1 LGGAPYGAHGEV
13 PDGSPGKE
21 WANMKE
27 FDKKGNP
34 SRDPSSEGM
43 KGLSKFLP
51 MTDSNYR
58 RRLTE
63 YEVQV
68 QDLQAYVRSLETETG
83 RLRKK
88 LEDAPKEFMIL
99 ENKLR
104 EANRQLVQAF
114 NQNEKLVNTLYEA
127 REQITSLKEEVDKLC
142 APPSTYGVYLS
153 VNEDGTVNILSQ
165 GRKVKVNLHPSIK
178 AEDIKPGQELILN
191 EGLNVVETAG
201 YEIQGEVVILKEQ
214 LDAERAI
221 VTQRADED
229 RVGIIADPLRQVKLK
244 IGDHL
249 LIDAKS
255 GYLLEKL
262 PKSEVEDLSLEE
274 VPDISYED
282 IGGLSTQ
289 LETIKDAVE
298 LPYLYAEYYKE
309 HHLAPP
315 KGVLLYGPPGC
326 GKTMIAKAVANNLAA
341 RISEK
346 RGEKVKGF
354 FLNIKGPELLNK
366 YVGETERKIREI
378 FIKARE
384 KAAEDVPVV
393 VFFDEM
399 DALFRTRG
407 SGISSDVETTIVPQ
421 LLAEI
426 DGVEHLKNVIV
437 IGASNRQDLID
448 PAILRPG
455 RLDVKIKIERPDAA
469 AAVDIF
475 NKYMTTELPI
485 NEAEV
490 RESSGDA
497 QAAVAR
503 MIAATIE
510 EMYSLGEENRF
521 LEVTYANG
529 DKEVLYF
536 KDFSSGAMIESVVR
550 RAKKLALKRYIQTSE
565 KGIKVEDLLNAVRE
579 EFKENEDLPNT
590 TNPDDWAKIAGKKG
604 ERIVS
609 VRPLTS
615 ESKQK
620 QSVIER
626 VVATGQYL

>member
-1 LGGAPYGAHGEV
+1 MDGAATLRKDLPASREEV
-13 PDGSPGKE
+13 RE
-21 WANMKE
+21 LTEELARANAKAAQAVGRTE
-27 FDKKGNP
+27 
-34 SRDPSSEGM
+34 
-43 KGLSKFLP
+43 
-51 MTDSNYR
+51 
-58 RRLTE
+58 RLTE
-63 YEVQV
+63 A
-68 QDLQAYVRSLETETG
+68 LQ
-83 RLRKK
+83 
-88 LEDAPKEFMIL
+88 
-99 ENKLR
+99 
-104 EANRQLVQAF
+104 
-114 NQNEKLVNTLYEA
+114 EA
-127 REQITSLKEEVDKLC
+127 REQITGLKEEVDKLC

-153 VNEDGTVNILSQ
+153 ENEDGTVNILAQ
-165 GRKVKVNLHPSIK
+165 GRKVKVNLHPAIK
-178 AEDIKPGQELILN
+178 ADTLKPGQELVLN
-191 EGLNVVETAG
+191 EGLNVVEAAG
-201 YEIQGEVVILKEQ
+201 YEIQGDVVILKEQ
-214 LDAERAI
+214 LDPERAL
-221 VTQRADED
+221 VTLRADEEK
-229 RVGIIADPLRQVKLK
+229 VGIIADPLRTLRLK
-244 IGDHL
+244 TGDHL
-249 LIDAKS
+249 LMDAKS

-298 LPYLYAEYYKE
+298 LPYLYSDYYKE

-378 FIKARE
+378 FVKARE
-384 KAAEDVPVV
+384 KAAEDVPVI

-437 IGASNRQDLID
+437 VGASNRQDLID

-455 RLDVKIKIERPDAA
+455 RLDVKVKIERPDAA

-475 NKYMTTELPI
+475 NKYMTAELPI
-485 NEAEV
+485 HAAELSQHGG
-490 RESSGDA
+490 EI
-497 QAAVAR
+497 QAAVDR
-503 MIAATIE
+503 MIAAAVE
-510 EMYSLGEENRF
+510 AMYTLSEENRF

-536 KDFSSGAMIESVVR
+536 KDFASGAMIESVVR
-550 RAKKLALKRYIQTSE
+550 RAKKLALKRLIGGGP
-565 KGIKVEDLLNAVRE
+565 KGITTDNLTTAVRE

-604 ERIVS
+604 ERIVY
-609 VRPLTS
+609 VKPLMG
-615 ESKQK
+615 ESKEK
-620 QSVIER
+620 QRSVER
-626 VVATGQYL
+626 VVNTGQYL

>member
-1 LGGAPYGAHGEV
+1 
-13 PDGSPGKE
+13 
-21 WANMKE
+21 MKE
-27 FDKKGNP
+27 FEKKTP
-34 SRDPSSEGM
+34 SRETPSEGM

-51 MTDSNYR
+51 MSDANYR

-68 QDLQAYVRSLETETG
+68 QDLQAYVHSLEAETG

-88 LEDAPKEFMIL
+88 LEDAPKEFMVL

-114 NQNEKLVNTLYEA
+114 NQNEKLVNALYEA

-153 VNEDGTVNILSQ
+153 LNEDATINVLSQ

-178 AEDIKPGQELILN
+178 PETLKPGQELVLN
-191 EGLNVVETAG
+191 EGLNVVEVAG
-201 YEIQGEVVILKEQ
+201 YEIQGDVVILKEM
-214 LDAERAI
+214 LEEGRAV
-221 VTQRADED
+221 VTLRADED
-229 RVGIIADPLRQVKLK
+229 KVGIVADPLRSVKLK
-244 IGDHL
+244 VGDHIL
-249 LIDAKS
+249 MDGKS

-262 PKSEVEDLSLEE
+262 PKSEVEDLALEE
-274 VPDISYED
+274 VPDINYED

-289 LETIKDAVE
+289 IEAIKDAVE
-298 LPYLYAEYYKE
+298 LPYLYADYYRE
-309 HHLAPP
+309 HQLRPP

-326 GKTMIAKAVANNLAA
+326 GKTMIAKAVANNLAQK
-341 RISEK
+341 ISEK

-378 FIKARE
+378 FVKARE
-384 KAAEDVPVV
+384 KAAEDVPVI

-426 DGVEHLKNVIV
+426 DGVEHLRNVIV
-437 IGASNRQDLID
+437 VGASNRQDLID

-455 RLDVKIKIERPDAA
+455 RLDVKVKIERPDAA

-475 NKYMTTELPI
+475 NKYLTADLPI
-485 NEAEV
+485 H
-490 RESSGDA
+490 ESELSQNGGDT
-497 QAAVAR
+497 QAAIDR
-503 MIAATIE
+503 MITAAVE
-510 EMYSLGEENRF
+510 EMYNLEEENRF

-550 RAKKLALKRYIQTSE
+550 RAKKLALKRYIQTSA
-565 KGIKVEDLLNAVRE
+565 KGINLEDVLNAVRE

-604 ERIVS
+604 ERIVY
-609 VRPLTS
+609 VKPLMGETK
-615 ESKQK
+615 EKQRA
-620 QSVIER
+620 VER
-626 VVATGQYL
+626 IINTGQYL

>member
-1 LGGAPYGAHGEV
+1 
-13 PDGSPGKE
+13 
-21 WANMKE
+21 MKE
-27 FDKKGNP
+27 FEKKGSP
-34 SRDPSSEGM
+34 SREGF
-43 KGLSKFLP
+43 SKFLP
-51 MTDSNYR
+51 ASMSDSGTR

-63 YEVQV
+63 YEIQV
-68 QDLQAYVRSLETETG
+68 HDLQEYVRSLESETVH
-83 RLRKK
+83 LRKK
-88 LEDAPKEFMIL
+88 LEDVPKEFMVL

-114 NQNEKLVNTLYEA
+114 NQNEKLVNALYEA

-153 VNEDGTVNILSQ
+153 VNEDGTINVLSQ
-165 GRKVKVNLHPSIK
+165 GRKVKVNLHPSLK
-178 AEDIKPGQELILN
+178 AESLKPGQELVLN
-191 EGLNVVETAG
+191 DGLNVVEAAG
-201 YEIQGEVVILKEQ
+201 YEIQGDVVILKE
-214 LDAERAI
+214 LLEEGRAV
-221 VTQRADED
+221 VTLRADED
-229 RVGIIADPLRQVKLK
+229 KVGIVADPLRAVKLK
-244 IGDHL
+244 VGDHIL
-249 LIDAKS
+249 MDARS

-262 PKSEVEDLSLEE
+262 PKGEVEDLSLEE
-274 VPDISYED
+274 VPDIDYED
-282 IGGLSTQ
+282 IGGLTTQ
-289 LETIKDAVE
+289 IEAIKDAVE
-298 LPYLYAEYYKE
+298 LPYLYADYYRE
-309 HHLAPP
+309 HQLTPP

-326 GKTMIAKAVANNLAA
+326 GKTMIAKAVANNLAQK
-341 RISEK
+341 ISEK

-384 KAAEDVPVV
+384 KAAEDVPVI

-426 DGVEHLKNVIV
+426 DGVEHLRNVIV
-437 IGASNRQDLID
+437 VGASNRQDLID

-455 RLDVKIKIERPDAA
+455 RLDVKVKIERPDAA

-475 NKYMTTELPI
+475 NKYMTVELPI
-485 NEAEV
+485 HQSELSQNGGEI
-490 RESSGDA
+490 
-497 QAAVAR
+497 QAAVDR
-503 MIAATIE
+503 MIAAAVA
-510 EMYSLGEENRF
+510 EMYSLEEENRF

-550 RAKKLALKRYIQTSE
+550 RAKKLALKRYIQSSE
-565 KGIKVEDLLNAVRE
+565 KGINLDDLLNAVRE

-604 ERIVS
+604 ERIVY
-609 VRPLTS
+609 VKPLMGETK
-615 ESKQK
+615 EKQRA
-620 QSVIER
+620 VER
-626 VVATGQYL
+626 VINTGQYL

>member
-1 LGGAPYGAHGEV
+1 
-13 PDGSPGKE
+13 
-21 WANMKE
+21 MKE
-27 FDKKGNP
+27 FEKKGNP
-34 SRDPSSEGM
+34 SRDPSAEGV

-51 MTDSNYR
+51 MSDSTSR

-63 YEVQV
+63 YELQV
-68 QDLQAYVRSLETETG
+68 QDLQAYVRSLEAETVH
-83 RLRKK
+83 LRKK
-88 LEDAPKEFMIL
+88 LEDTPKEFMIL

-114 NQNEKLVNTLYEA
+114 NQNEKLVNALYEA
-127 REQITSLKEEVDKLC
+127 REQITALKEEVDKLC
-142 APPSTYGVYLS
+142 APPSTYGVYLAA
-153 VNEDGTVNILSQ
+153 NEDNTVTILSQ

-178 AEDIKPGQELILN
+178 PETLKPGQELILN
-191 EGLNVVETAG
+191 EGLNVIEAAG
-201 YEIQGEVVILKEQ
+201 YKIQGEVVILKEQ
-214 LDAERAI
+214 LDTERAL
-221 VTQRADED
+221 VTLRADED
-229 RVGIIADPLRQVKLK
+229 KVAIIAEPLRTLRLK
-244 IGDHL
+244 TGDHL
-249 LIDAKS
+249 LLDAKS

-262 PKSEVEDLSLEE
+262 PKSEVEDLTLEE
-274 VPDISYED
+274 VPDIGYES
-282 IGGLSTQ
+282 IGGLGEQ
-289 LETIKDAVE
+289 IEAIKDAVE
-298 LPYLYAEYYKE
+298 LPYLYADYYKE
-309 HHLAPP
+309 HKLTPP

-326 GKTMIAKAVANNLAA
+326 GKTMIAKAVANNLAQK
-341 RISEK
+341 ISEK
-346 RGEKVKGF
+346 RGEKIKGF

-378 FIKARE
+378 FVKAKE
-384 KAAEDVPVV
+384 KANEDVPVV

-407 SGISSDVETTIVPQ
+407 TGISSDVETTIVPQ

-426 DGVEHLKNVIV
+426 DGVEGLKNVIV

-455 RLDVKIKIERPDAA
+455 RLDVKIKIERPDQGAA
-469 AAVDIF
+469 ADIF
-475 NKYMTTELPI
+475 AKYLTADIPFAESQTRGTDVASAISSMITTTV
-485 NEAEV
+485 EA
-490 RESSGDA
+490 
-497 QAAVAR
+497 
-503 MIAATIE
+503 
-510 EMYSLGEENRF
+510 MYSLSEENRF

-536 KDFSSGAMIESVVR
+536 KDFSSGAMLESVVR
-550 RAKKLALKRYIQTSE
+550 RAKKLALKRYIGNGE
-565 KGIKVEDLLNAVRE
+565 KGITTDDLLSAVRE

-590 TNPDDWAKIAGKKG
+590 TNPDDWARIAGTKG

>member
-1 LGGAPYGAHGEV
+1 
-13 PDGSPGKE
+13 
-21 WANMKE
+21 MKE
-27 FDKKGNP
+27 FEKKPTPNREP
-34 SRDPSSEGM
+34 ASDGM

-68 QDLQAYVRSLETETG
+68 QDLQTYVRSLEAETV

-88 LEDAPKEFMIL
+88 VEDAPKEAMVL

-104 EANRQLVQAF
+104 EANRQLVQSF
-114 NQNEKLVNTLYEA
+114 NQNEKLVNALYEA
-127 REQITSLKEEVDKLC
+127 REQISSLREEVDKLC

-153 VNEDGTVNILSQ
+153 VNEDATVNILSQ

-178 AEDIKPGQELILN
+178 VEDIKPGQELVLN

-201 YEIQGEVVILKEQ
+201 YEIQGEVVILKEV
-214 LDAERAI
+214 LDEARAV
-221 VTQRADED
+221 VTLRADED
-229 RVGIIADPLRQVKLK
+229 KVGIIADPLRAEKLK
-244 IGDHL
+244 VGDHIL
-249 LIDAKS
+249 MDGKS

-262 PKSEVEDLSLEE
+262 PKSEVEDLTLEE
-274 VPDISYED
+274 VPDISYEN
-282 IGGLSTQ
+282 IGGLQNQ

-298 LPYLYAEYYKE
+298 LPYLYSDYYKE

-455 RLDVKIKIERPDAA
+455 RLDVKIKIERPDGA
-469 AAVDIF
+469 AAVEIF
-475 NKYMTTELPI
+475 NKYMTTELPLHQD
-485 NEAEV
+485 EV
-490 RESSGDA
+490 RQHGGDL
-497 QAAVAR
+497 QATVDT
-503 MIAATIE
+503 MIRATVE
-510 EMYSLGEENRF
+510 EMYNLGDDNRF

-529 DKEVLYF
+529 DKEILYF
-536 KDFSSGAMIESVVR
+536 KDFSSGAMIESIVR
-550 RAKKLALKRYIQTSE
+550 RAKKLALKRYIQSAE
-565 KGIKVEDLLNAVRE
+565 KGIKVEDLINAVRE

-604 ERIVS
+604 ERIVY
-609 VRPLTS
+609 VKPLMGETK
-615 ESKQK
+615 EKK
-620 QSVIER
+620 RDIER
-626 VVATGQYL
+626 VINTGQYL

>member
-1 LGGAPYGAHGEV
+1 
-13 PDGSPGKE
+13 
-21 WANMKE
+21 MKE
-27 FDKKGNP
+27 FEKKPNP
-34 SRDPSSEGM
+34 SREPSSEGM

-68 QDLQAYVRSLETETG
+68 QDLQAYVRSLEAETV

-88 LEDAPKEFMIL
+88 VEDAPKEAMVL

-104 EANRQLVQAF
+104 EANRQLVQSF

-127 REQITSLKEEVDKLC
+127 REQIASLREEVDKLC

-153 VNEDGTVNILSQ
+153 VNEDATVNILSQ
-165 GRKVKVNLHPSIK
+165 GRKVKVNLHPSLK
-178 AEDIKPGQELILN
+178 AEDIKPGQELVLN

-201 YEIQGEVVILKEQ
+201 YEIQGEVVILKEV
-214 LDAERAI
+214 LDEARAV
-221 VTQRADED
+221 VTLRADED
-229 RVGIIADPLRQVKLK
+229 KVGIIADPLRSEKLK
-244 IGDHL
+244 VGDHL
-249 LIDAKS
+249 LMDGKS

-262 PKSEVEDLSLEE
+262 PKSEVEDLTLEE
-274 VPDISYED
+274 VPDISYEN
-282 IGGLSTQ
+282 IGGLTNQ

-298 LPYLYAEYYKE
+298 LPYLYADYYKE

-407 SGISSDVETTIVPQ
+407 TGISSDVETTIVPQ

-426 DGVEHLKNVIV
+426 DGVEGLKNVIV

-455 RLDVKIKIERPDAA
+455 RLDVKIKIERPDRGAA
-469 AAVDIF
+469 ADIF
-475 NKYMTTELPI
+475 AKYLTEDIPF
-485 NEAEV
+485 AESETRGHV
-490 RESSGDA
+490 AAAIPAMIS
-497 QAAVAR
+497 AAV
-503 MIAATIE
+503 E
-510 EMYSLGEENRF
+510 SMYALSEENRF
-521 LEVTYANG
+521 LEVVYANG
-529 DKEVLYF
+529 EKEVLYF

-550 RAKKLALKRYIQTSE
+550 RAKKLALKRYIGRGE
-565 KGIKVEDLLNAVRE
+565 KGITTDDLLSAIRE

-590 TNPDDWAKIAGKKG
+590 THPDDWAKIAGKKG

-615 ESKQK
+615 EPPSQK
-620 QSVIER
+620 RSVEQI
-626 VVATGQYL
+626 VTTGQYL

>member
-1 LGGAPYGAHGEV
+1 
-13 PDGSPGKE
+13 
-21 WANMKE
+21 MKE

-34 SRDPSSEGM
+34 SREPASEGM

-114 NQNEKLVNTLYEA
+114 NQNEKLVNALYEA

-153 VNEDGTVNILSQ
+153 ANEDGTVNILSQ

-201 YEIQGEVVILKEQ
+201 YEIQGEVVILKEL
-214 LDAERAI
+214 LDAERAV

-229 RVGIIADPLRQVKLK
+229 RVGIIAEPLRSAKLK

-262 PKSEVEDLSLEE
+262 PKSEVEDLTLEE
-274 VPDISYED
+274 VPDIDYED
-282 IGGLSTQ
+282 IGGLTSQ
-289 LETIKDAVE
+289 IETIKDAVE
-298 LPYLYAEYYKE
+298 LPYLYADYYKE

-326 GKTMIAKAVANNLAA
+326 GKTMIAKAVANNLAQ

-455 RLDVKIKIERPDAA
+455 RLDVKIKIERPDASA
-469 AAVDIF
+469 ATDIF
-475 NKYMTTELPI
+475 NKYMTAQLPI
-485 NEAEV
+485 HESEA
-490 RESSGDA
+490 RQSGGDLQDA
-497 QAAVAR
+497 VER
-503 MIAATIE
+503 MIKATIE
-510 EMYSLGEENRF
+510 EMYSLEEENRF

-536 KDFSSGAMIESVVR
+536 KDFASGAMIESVVR
-550 RAKKLALKRYIQTSE
+550 RAKKLALKRYIQVSE
-565 KGIKVEDLLNAVRE
+565 KGIKEEDLLNAVRE

-604 ERIVS
+604 ERIVY
-609 VRPLTS
+609 VKPLMGETK
-615 ESKQK
+615 EKQRA
-620 QSVIER
+620 VER
-626 VVATGQYL
+626 VINTGQYL

>member
-1 LGGAPYGAHGEV
+1 
-13 PDGSPGKE
+13 
-21 WANMKE
+21 MKE
-27 FDKKGNP
+27 FEKKTP
-34 SRDPSSEGM
+34 SREPSPSEGM

-51 MTDSNYR
+51 MSDSNYR

-68 QDLQAYVRSLETETG
+68 QDLQAYVHSLEAETG

-88 LEDAPKEFMIL
+88 LEDSPKEFMVL

-114 NQNEKLVNTLYEA
+114 NQNEKLVNALYEA

-153 VNEDGTVNILSQ
+153 VNEDATVNVLSQ

-178 AEDIKPGQELILN
+178 AESLKPGQELVLN
-191 EGLNVVETAG
+191 EGLNVVEAAG
-201 YEIQGEVVILKEQ
+201 YEIQGDVVILKEM
-214 LDAERAI
+214 LEEGRAI
-221 VTQRADED
+221 VTLRADED
-229 RVGIIADPLRQVKLK
+229 KVGIVADPLRSVKLK
-244 IGDHL
+244 IGDHVL
-249 LIDAKS
+249 MDSKS

-262 PKSEVEDLSLEE
+262 PKSEVEDLALEE
-274 VPDISYED
+274 VPDINYED
-282 IGGLSTQ
+282 IGGLSAQ
-289 LETIKDAVE
+289 IEAIKDAVE
-298 LPYLYAEYYKE
+298 LPYLYADYYRE
-309 HHLAPP
+309 HQLRPP

-326 GKTMIAKAVANNLAA
+326 GKTMIAKAVANNLAQK
-341 RISEK
+341 ISEK

-378 FIKARE
+378 FVKARE
-384 KAAEDVPVV
+384 KAAEDVPVI

-426 DGVEHLKNVIV
+426 DGVEHLRNVIV
-437 IGASNRQDLID
+437 VGASNRQDLID

-455 RLDVKIKIERPDAA
+455 RLDVKVKIERPDAA

-475 NKYMTTELPI
+475 KKYLTVDLPI
-485 NEAEV
+485 H
-490 RESSGDA
+490 ESELSQNSGDT
-497 QAAVAR
+497 QAALDR
-503 MIAATIE
+503 MIAGAVE
-510 EMYSLGEENRF
+510 EMYNLGEENRF

-565 KGIKVEDLLNAVRE
+565 KGINLDDVMSAVRE

-604 ERIVS
+604 ERIVY
-609 VRPLTS
+609 VKPLMG
-615 ESKQK
+615 EMKEKQRA
-620 QSVIER
+620 VER
-626 VVATGQYL
+626 VINTGQYL

>member
-1 LGGAPYGAHGEV
+1 
-13 PDGSPGKE
+13 
-21 WANMKE
+21 
-27 FDKKGNP
+27 
-34 SRDPSSEGM
+34 
-43 KGLSKFLP
+43 
-51 MTDSNYR
+51 
-58 RRLTE
+58 
-63 YEVQV
+63 
-68 QDLQAYVRSLETETG
+68 
-83 RLRKK
+83 
-88 LEDAPKEFMIL
+88 
-99 ENKLR
+99 
-104 EANRQLVQAF
+104 
-114 NQNEKLVNTLYEA
+114 
-127 REQITSLKEEVDKLC
+127 
-142 APPSTYGVYLS
+142 
-153 VNEDGTVNILSQ
+153 
-165 GRKVKVNLHPSIK
+165 
-178 AEDIKPGQELILN
+178 
-191 EGLNVVETAG
+191 
-201 YEIQGEVVILKEQ
+201 
-214 LDAERAI
+214 
-221 VTQRADED
+221 
-229 RVGIIADPLRQVKLK
+229 VGIIADPLRQVKLK

-274 VPDISYED
+274 VPDISYDD
-282 IGGLSTQ
+282 IGGLGTQ

-298 LPYLYAEYYKE
+298 LPYLYSDYYKE

-469 AAVDIF
+469 AAMDIF
-475 NKYMTTELPI
+475 NKYMTIELPI
-485 NEAEV
+485 HESEIRENGGEAQ
-490 RESSGDA
+490 S
-497 QAAVAR
+497 AVDR
-503 MIAATIE
+503 MIKATVE
-510 EMYSLGEENRF
+510 EMYSLEEENRF

-550 RAKKLALKRYIQTSE
+550 RAKKLALKRYIQLSE
-565 KGIKVEDLLNAVRE
+565 KGIKVDDLLNAVRE

-609 VRPLTS
+609 VRPLTG

-620 QSVIER
+620 RREVEQ

>member
-1 LGGAPYGAHGEV
+1 
-13 PDGSPGKE
+13 
-21 WANMKE
+21 MKE
-27 FDKKGNP
+27 FEKKGNP
-34 SRDPSSEGM
+34 NREPGSEGM

-51 MTDSNYR
+51 MTDSNFR

-68 QDLQAYVRSLETETG
+68 QDLQSYVRSLEAETG

-88 LEDAPKEFMIL
+88 LEDAPKEFMVL

-178 AEDIKPGQELILN
+178 SDDIKPGQELVLN

-201 YEIQGEVVILKEQ
+201 YEIQGEVVVLKEL
-214 LDAERAI
+214 LDEERAV

-229 RVGIIADPLRQVKLK
+229 RVGIIADPLRQVRLK
-244 IGDHL
+244 VGDHIL
-249 LIDAKS
+249 MDAKS

-262 PKSEVEDLSLEE
+262 PKSEVEDLTLEE

-282 IGGLSTQ
+282 IGGLTTQ
-289 LETIKDAVE
+289 IDAIKDAVE
-298 LPYLYAEYYKE
+298 LPYLYADYYKE

-455 RLDVKIKIERPDAA
+455 RLDVKIKIERPDRN

-475 NKYMTTELPI
+475 VRYMTAELPI
-485 NEAEV
+485 HETEL
-490 RESSGDA
+490 REHAGDM
-497 QAAVAR
+497 QATLDR
-503 MIAATIE
+503 MIAATVD

-536 KDFSSGAMIESVVR
+536 KDFSSGAMIESIVR

-565 KGIKVEDLLNAVRE
+565 KGIKLDDMLAAVRE

-604 ERIVS
+604 ERIVY
-609 VRPLTS
+609 VKPLMG
-615 ESKQK
+615 EAKEKQRA
-620 QSVIER
+620 VER
-626 VVATGQYL
+626 VINTGQYL